1 MQYVYNKLSD
11 NEKTIAVEDG
21 ENQRMNENVLCPG
34 LGDYLIVQAR
44 NNHWSN
50 HRLHSACL
58 RLPALEYYANRPSYF
73 GSIHIHLDH
82 IVFVD
87 WIYLE
92 RLTGEQYLPTNVGLE
107 LHSELAPLVEDQVT
121 ADKALIEYCEAATPE
136 TLVSKVSFNLLDG
149 THYTEAVWSLLAHLF
164 THQIHHRGQVH
175 DMLSATSVA
184 PPQLDEFFL
193 SSDLQ
198 LREADLKV
206 LNLPVE

>member
-1 MQYVYNKLSD
+1 
-11 NEKTIAVEDG
+11 
-21 ENQRMNENVLCPG
+21 MNEDALCPG
-34 LGDYLIVQAR
+34 LGDYLIAQAR

-58 RLPALEYYANRPSYF
+58 RLPSPEYYANRPSFF

-87 WIYLE
+87 WLYLE
-92 RLTGEQYLPTNVGLE
+92 RLTGEQYLPADVGDE
-107 LHSELAPLVEDQVT
+107 LHKELAPLVEDQAT
-121 ADKALIEYCEAATPE
+121 ADRALIEYCSAATPE
-136 TLVSKVSFNLLDG
+136 TLSSVVSFRLLDG
-149 THYTEAVWSLLAHLF
+149 TQYTEPVGSVLAHLF

-193 SSDLQ
+193 NSDLS
-198 LREADLKV
+198 LRESELKA
-206 LNLPVE
+206 LNLPIE

>member
-1 MQYVYNKLSD
+1 M
-11 NEKTIAVEDG
+11 
-21 ENQRMNENVLCPG
+21 
-34 LGDYLIVQAR
+34 
-44 NNHWSN
+44 
-50 HRLHSACL
+50 
-58 RLPALEYYANRPSYF
+58 RLPAPEYYANRPSYF

-87 WIYLE
+87 RLHLE

-121 ADKALIEYCEAATPE
+121 ADKALIEYCEAVTPE

-198 LREADLKV
+198 LREADLKA

>member
-1 MQYVYNKLSD
+1 MKKILHIILISLFSLTVFSCAKDTDEDETTSSSSSSGTTTPTTPESYVAVGDSGTILTSPDGTTWTSRTSGTTEQLHGVTYANSTFVTVGTSRNVFNKLSD

-21 ENQRMNENVLCPG
+21 ENQRMNENALCPG

-87 WIYLE
+87 WLHLE
-92 RLTGEQYLPTNVGLE
+92 RLTGE
-107 LHSELAPLVEDQVT
+107 
-121 ADKALIEYCEAATPE
+121 
-136 TLVSKVSFNLLDG
+136 
-149 THYTEAVWSLLAHLF
+149 
-164 THQIHHRGQVH
+164 
-175 DMLSATSVA
+175 
-184 PPQLDEFFL
+184 
-193 SSDLQ
+193 
-198 LREADLKV
+198 
-206 LNLPVE
+206 

>member
-1 MQYVYNKLSD
+1 M
-11 NEKTIAVEDG
+11 EEG
-21 ENQRMNENVLCPG
+21 ENQRMNENAMCPS
-34 LGDYLIVQAR
+34 LADYLIVQAR

-58 RLPALEYYANRPSYF
+58 RLPASEYYANRPSYF

-87 WIYLE
+87 WLYLE
-92 RLTGEQYLPTNVGLE
+92 RLTGEQYLPDKVGVE
-107 LHSELAPLVEDQVT
+107 LHSEIAPLVEDQVT
-121 ADKALIEYCEAATPE
+121 ADKALIEFCEAATPE

-149 THYTEAVWSLLAHLF
+149 KLCTETVWSLLAHLF
-164 THQIHHRGQVH
+164 THQIHHRGQIH

-193 SSDLQ
+193 SSDL
-198 LREADLKV
+198 LIRKADLKA

>member
-1 MQYVYNKLSD
+1 MVRRV
-11 NEKTIAVEDG
+11 VEDS
-21 ENQRMNENVLCPG
+21 EDQRMNENALCPG
-34 LGDYLIVQAR
+34 LGDYLIAQAK

-58 RLPALEYYANRPSYF
+58 RLPTPEYYANRPNFF
-73 GSIHIHLDH
+73 GSIHLHLDH

-87 WIYLE
+87 WLYLE
-92 RLTGEQYLPTNVGLE
+92 RLTEEQYLPADVGDE

-121 ADKALIEYCEAATPE
+121 ADRALIEYCEAATPE
-136 TLVSKVSFNLLDG
+136 TLASKVSFKLLDS
-149 THYTEAVWSLLAHLF
+149 TQYTESVWSVLAHLF

-193 SSDLQ
+193 SSDLP
-198 LREADLKV
+198 LREAELKA
-206 LNLPVE
+206 LNLPIE

>member
-1 MQYVYNKLSD
+1 M
-11 NEKTIAVEDG
+11 EDV
-21 ENQRMNENVLCPG
+21 ENQRMNGNVLCPG

-58 RLPALEYYANRPSYF
+58 RLPPPEYYANRPSYF

-87 WIYLE
+87 WLHLE
-92 RLTGEQYLPTNVGLE
+92 RLTGEQYLPTNVGVE

-136 TLVSKVSFNLLDG
+136 TLLVSKCRSIFWMVHITRRLSGACLLICSRTRFIIVG
-149 THYTEAVWSLLAHLF
+149 RCTICSR
-164 THQIHHRGQVH
+164 QRQ
-175 DMLSATSVA
+175 
-184 PPQLDEFFL
+184 
-193 SSDLQ
+193 
-198 LREADLKV
+198 
-206 LNLPVE
+206 

>member
-1 MQYVYNKLSD
+1 MVRRV
-11 NEKTIAVEDG
+11 VEDR
-21 ENQRMNENVLCPG
+21 EDQRMNENPLCPG
-34 LGDYLIVQAR
+34 LGDYLIAQAR

-58 RLPALEYYANRPSYF
+58 RLPTPEYYANRPNFF
-73 GSIHIHLDH
+73 GSIHLHLDH

-87 WIYLE
+87 WLYLE
-92 RLTGEQYLPTNVGLE
+92 RLTEEQYLPADVGDE

-121 ADKALIEYCEAATPE
+121 ADRALIEYCEAATPE
-136 TLVSKVSFNLLDG
+136 TLASKVSFKLLDS
-149 THYTEAVWSLLAHLF
+149 TQYTESVWSVLAHLF

-193 SSDLQ
+193 SSDLP
-198 LREADLKV
+198 LREAELKA
-206 LNLPVE
+206 LNLPIE

>member
-1 MQYVYNKLSD
+1 
-11 NEKTIAVEDG
+11 
-21 ENQRMNENVLCPG
+21 MNENAMCLS
-34 LGDYLIVQAR
+34 LADYLIVQAR

-58 RLPALEYYANRPSYF
+58 RLPASEYFANRPSYF

-87 WIYLE
+87 WLYLE
-92 RLTGEQYLPTNVGLE
+92 RLTGEKYLPSNVGVE
-107 LHSELAPLVEDQVT
+107 LHSEIAPLVESQVT

-136 TLVSKVSFNLLDG
+136 TLDSKVSFNLLDG
-149 THYTEAVWSLLAHLF
+149 THYTETVWSLLAHLF
-164 THQIHHRGQVH
+164 THQIHHRGQIH

-193 SSDLQ
+193 SSDL
-198 LREADLKV
+198 LIRKTDLKA

>member
-1 MQYVYNKLSD
+1 
-11 NEKTIAVEDG
+11 
-21 ENQRMNENVLCPG
+21 MNENALCPG

-87 WIYLE
+87 WLYLE
-92 RLTGEQYLPTNVGLE
+92 RLTEEQYLPADVGDE

-121 ADKALIEYCEAATPE
+121 ADRTLIEYCATATPE
-136 TLVSKVSFNLLDG
+136 TLASKVSFKLLDG
-149 THYTEAVWSLLAHLF
+149 TQYTESVWSVLAHLF

-184 PPQLDEFFL
+184 PPQLDEFLL
-193 SSDLQ
+193 SSDLPI
-198 LREADLKV
+198 REAELKA
-206 LNLPVE
+206 LNLPIE

>member
-1 MQYVYNKLSD
+1 
-11 NEKTIAVEDG
+11 
-21 ENQRMNENVLCPG
+21 MNENASCPG
-34 LGDYLIVQAR
+34 LGDCLIAQAK

-58 RLPALEYYANRPSYF
+58 RLPTPEYYANRPNFF
-73 GSIHIHLDH
+73 GSIHLHLDH

-87 WIYLE
+87 WLYLE
-92 RLTGEQYLPTNVGLE
+92 RLTEEQYLPADVGDE

-121 ADKALIEYCEAATPE
+121 ADRALIEYCEAATPE
-136 TLVSKVSFNLLDG
+136 TLASKVSFKLLDS
-149 THYTEAVWSLLAHLF
+149 TQYTESVWSVLAHLF

-193 SSDLQ
+193 SSDLP
-198 LREADLKV
+198 LREAELTA
-206 LNLPVE
+206 LNLPIE

>member
-1 MQYVYNKLSD
+1 M
-11 NEKTIAVEDG
+11 EDG
-21 ENQRMNENVLCPG
+21 ENQRMNENALCLG
-34 LGDYLIVQAR
+34 LCDYLIVQAR
-44 NNHWSN
+44 NNLWSN

-58 RLPALEYYANRPSYF
+58 RLPAPEYYANRPSYF

-87 WIYLE
+87 WLYLE
-92 RLTGEQYLPTNVGLE
+92 RLTGEQYLPTNVGVE

-149 THYTEAVWSLLAHLF
+149 THYTEAAWSLLAHLF

-193 SSDLQ
+193 SSDFQ